1 MNQTDQRSRSSFE
14 QTLHSASQTMGL
26 SEVLKIAVDSFK
38 ASKARF
44 ALTALGMVIGTAS
57 VILVVTIG
65 LTGKQYAMEQ
75 LQKIETNAV
84 EVEYSGAGPMA
95 SARVHNSDSLT
106 REDEKAVD
114 AQLPGIIY
122 SSPITD
128 MHDRINFGGGV
139 TKDTLIL
146 GVSDQYQYIRN
157 LLIPSG
163 RFLEKYDDDTH
174 MKCAVV
180 SELFAKER
188 YGSDDAAVGQTFEIS
203 GIPFT
208 IVGVFKLAV
217 DDFGQTEIA
226 DQTILVPYSVVRYF
240 TGSERVNQIYF
251 SMRNMNEV
259 PAASEEIVRIIQ
271 TRHRSNSVYKATTMS
286 SELTIANNILWGI
299 TAMLVAVS
307 AVTLAVGGVG
317 IMNIM
322 LATVRSR
329 IREIGIRKALGA
341 TYREIRMQFLTEA
354 ILISLAG
361 GLVGTMLGLI
371 VPLSIRLFTD
381 YQLPIS
387 IWSVL
392 IALAS
397 AMAVGVIFGTIPAT
411 RAAQMDPVDAL
422 KYE

>member
-146 GVSDQYQYIRN
+146 GVSDQYQNIRN

-180 SELFAKER
+180 SEMFAKER

>member
-26 SEVLKIAVDSFK
+26 SEVLKIAIDSFK

-65 LTGKQYAMEQ
+65 LTGRQYAMEQ

-157 LLIPSG
+157 LVVLSG

-226 DQTILVPYSVVRYF
+226 DQTILIPYSVVRYF

-271 TRHRSNSVYKATTMS
+271 TRHRSNSVYKAQTMS

-299 TAMLVAVS
+299 TAMLVAV
-307 AVTLAVGGVG
+307 ATVTLAVGGVG

-341 TYREIRMQFLTEA
+341 TYKEIRMQFLTEA

-371 VPLSIRLFTD
+371 VPLFIRLFTD

-392 IALAS
+392 VALAS

>member
-1 MNQTDQRSRSSFE
+1 MNQTASKGSFE
-14 QTLHSASQTMGL
+14 ETLHSARRTMML
-26 SEVLKIAVDSFK
+26 SEVMKIAIDSFK
-38 ASKARF
+38 ANKARF

-65 LTGKQYAMEQ
+65 MTGRQYAMEQ

-84 EVEYSGAGPMA
+84 EVEYTGGGPAA
-95 SARVHNSDSLT
+95 SERVHNVDFLT
-106 REDEKAVD
+106 LGDEKAVD
-114 AQLPGIIY
+114 AQLPGVIY
-122 SSPITD
+122 SSPITN
-128 MHDRINFGGGV
+128 MHDNISFGGGV

-146 GVSDQYQYIRN
+146 GVSDQYRYVRN
-157 LLIPSG
+157 LLIPAG
-163 RFLEKYDDDTH
+163 RFLEKYDDETH

-180 SELFAKER
+180 SEQFAKER
-188 YGSDDAAVGQTFEIS
+188 YGSDDAAVGQVFEIS

-208 IVGVFKLAV
+208 VVGVFKLAV

-226 DQTILVPYSVVRYF
+226 EQTILVPYSVVRYF
-240 TGSERVNQIYF
+240 LGSERVNQLYF
-251 SMRNMNEV
+251 SMRNMDDV
-259 PAASEEIVRIIQ
+259 PSASQEIVRIIQ
-271 TRHRSNSVYKATTMS
+271 SRHRANSVYKATTMS
-286 SELTIANNILWGI
+286 SELTVANNILWGI
-299 TAMLVAVS
+299 TAVLVAVA

-361 GLVGTMLGLI
+361 GLVGTMVGLVI
-371 VPLSIRLFTD
+371 PLSIHFFTD
-381 YQLPIS
+381 YHIPIS
-387 IWSVL
+387 IWSVVV
-392 IALAS
+392 ALAS
-397 AMAVGVIFGTIPAT
+397 AVGVGVIFGTTPAT
-411 RAAQMDPVDAL
+411 RAAQMNPVDAL